1 MSVELPISPPL
12 DQAHRAAVDDVY
24 RWRGRCVELYARVER
39 AIGETLLSVTE
50 SKQPAKRPPEMFGP
64 RLKALRALVGPDG
77 EHRNSDLADR
87 LAAFDGDFNHRNL
100 IVHASGSVW
109 IDAKN
114 NWLWSYRFDPGGKGQ
129 DVVGQIDRSEAEVLE
144 KRLARFAQ
152 SLGDRLE
159 NFRNGLKAV
168 TE

>member
-1 MSVELPISPPL
+1 MSVELPISPSL
-12 DQAHRAAVDDVY
+12 DQAYRAAVDDVN
-24 RWRGRCVELYARVER
+24 RWRGRCVELYARIER
-39 AIGETLLSVTE
+39 AIGETLLSVAE

-77 EHRNSDLADR
+77 EHRNSDLAER
-87 LAAFDGDFNHRNL
+87 LAAFDSDVNHRNL
-100 IVHASGSVW
+100 IVHASGRVS

-114 NWLWSYRFDPGGKGQ
+114 NWLWSYRFDSGGKGQ
-129 DVVGQIDRSEAEVLE
+129 DVTGHIDRGEAGDLE
-144 KRLARFAQ
+144 KRLASTAK
-152 SLGDRLE
+152 SLGARLA

>member
-1 MSVELPISPPL
+1 MSVELPISPSL
-12 DQAHRAAVDDVY
+12 DEAHGAALDDVN
-24 RWRGRCVELYARVER
+24 RWRGHCVELYARIER
-39 AIGETLLSVTE
+39 AIGETLLSVAE

-77 EHRNSDLADR
+77 EHRNSDLFKR
-87 LAAFDGDFNHRNL
+87 LAAVEDELGFRNF

-114 NWLWSYRFDPGGKGQ
+114 NWLWSYRFDPGGKGE
-129 DVVGQIDRSEAEVLE
+129 DVTGHIDRSEAGDLE
-144 KRLARFAQ
+144 KRLASAAK
-152 SLGDRLE
+152 SLGARLA